1 LPERVNQATQRRCSF
16 KEMSSW
22 NPGFIVTHD
31 APETSYFEKMCI
43 ESAYPEIDMFLYF
56 RERTL
61 FMKIKF
67 DYQNSSILS
76 MNVVQNNIE
85 FREDYLTAIRL
96 LLDERLLTTI
106 LQGQSNVIVYKI
118 SNLI

>member
-1 LPERVNQATQRRCSF
+1 
-16 KEMSSW
+16 
-22 NPGFIVTHD
+22 
-31 APETSYFEKMCI
+31 MCI